1 MASRASARRYARAL
15 FDVVAK
21 SGDVDTA
28 LAELKAIGAAI
39 SGHAELTRA
48 LTSPGVPLGVK
59 QNVMR
64 DLLALQPVSKVVARL
79 VTLIVENDDVDEI
92 DEIVEAFE
100 QRVLDL
106 HQVVRAEI
114 TSAVP
119 LPDDKVRAIE
129 TALTNASGARVV
141 ITPRVDPSILGGVV
155 AKVGSRVYDGSV
167 ARHLARIRARLVSG
181 DSLQ

>member
-21 SGDVDTA
+21 SGNVDSA
-28 LAELKAIGAAI
+28 LAELKALGAVFT
-39 SGHAELTRA
+39 GHPDLRRA
-48 LTSPGVPLGVK
+48 LTSPGVPLGSK
-59 QNVMR
+59 QSVMR
-64 DLLALQPVSKVVARL
+64 DVLALQPVSKVVARL
-79 VTLIVENDDVDEI
+79 LTLVVENDDIDEI

-119 LPDDKVRAIE
+119 LPADKVQAIE
-129 TALTNASGARVV
+129 ASLATASGTRVV
-141 ITPRVDPSILGGVV
+141 ITPRVDPAILGGVV
-155 AKVGSRVYDGSV
+155 AKVGSRVYDGSI

-181 DSLQ
+181 ESLQ

>member
-15 FDVVAK
+15 FDVMSK
-21 SGDVDTA
+21 SGDVDAA
-28 LAELKAIGAAI
+28 LVELKTLGGAI
-39 SGHAELTRA
+39 SSHADLRRA
-48 LTSPGVPLGVK
+48 LTSPGVPLGAK

-64 DLLALQPVSKVVARL
+64 DVLALQPVSKIVARL
-79 VTLIVENDDVDEI
+79 LTLIVENDDIDEI
-92 DEIVEAFE
+92 EQIVEAFE

-106 HQVVRAEI
+106 HHVVRADI

-129 TALTNASGARVV
+129 AALAEASGARVV
-141 ITPRVDPSILGGVV
+141 ITPRVDPAILGGVV

>member
-15 FDVVAK
+15 FDVVTK

-28 LAELKAIGAAI
+28 LVELKALGAAFT
-39 SGHAELTRA
+39 GHPELRKA

-59 QNVMR
+59 QSVMR
-64 DLLALQPVSKVVARL
+64 DVLALQPVSKVVARL
-79 VTLIVENDDVDEI
+79 LTLVVENDDIDEI
-92 DEIVEAFE
+92 DAIVQAFE

-106 HQVVRAEI
+106 HHVVRAEI

-119 LPDDKVRAIE
+119 LPADKVQAIE
-129 TALTNASGARVV
+129 ASLATAAGGRVV
-141 ITPRVDPSILGGVV
+141 VTPRVDPAILGGVV
-155 AKVGSRVYDGSV
+155 AKVGSRVYDGSI

>member
-1 MASRASARRYARAL
+1 MANRASARRYARAL
-15 FDVVAK
+15 FDVVTK

-28 LAELKAIGAAI
+28 LVELKALGAAFT
-39 SGHAELTRA
+39 GHPDLHRA

-59 QNVMR
+59 QSVMR
-64 DLLALQPVSKVVARL
+64 DVLALQPVSKVVARL
-79 VTLIVENDDVDEI
+79 LTLVVENDDIDEI

-106 HQVVRAEI
+106 HHVVRAEI

-119 LPDDKVRAIE
+119 LAADKVQAIE
-129 TALTNASGARVV
+129 ASLAEASGARVV
-141 ITPRVDPSILGGVV
+141 ITPRVDPAILGGIV

>member
-21 SGDVDTA
+21 TGDVDAA
-28 LAELKAIGAAI
+28 LAELQALGAALT
-39 SGHAELTRA
+39 GHADLNRA

-59 QNVMR
+59 QNILR
-64 DLLALQPVSKVVARL
+64 DVLALQPVSKVVARL
-79 VTLIVENDDVDEI
+79 LALIVENDDVNEMDA
-92 DEIVEAFE
+92 IVAAFE

-106 HQVVRAEI
+106 HKVVRAEI

-129 TALTNASGARVV
+129 ASLAEAAGARVV
-141 ITPRVDPSILGGVV
+141 ITPRVDPAILGGVV
-155 AKVGSRVYDGSV
+155 ARVGSRVYDGSV

>member
-15 FDVVAK
+15 FDVVSK
-21 SGDVDTA
+21 SGDVDAA
-28 LAELKAIGAAI
+28 LAEIQALGAAI
-39 SGHAELTRA
+39 SGHADLRRV
-48 LTSPGVPLGVK
+48 LTSAGVPLGAK

-79 VTLIVENDDVDEI
+79 VTLIVENDDI
-92 DEIVEAFE
+92 DEIEEIVAAFE

-119 LPDDKVRAIE
+119 LSDDKLRAIE
-129 TALTNASGARVV
+129 ASLADASGARVV

-155 AKVGSRVYDGSV
+155 AKVGSRVYDGSI

-181 DSLQ
+181 ESFQ

>member
-1 MASRASARRYARAL
+1 MASPASARRYARAL

-21 SGDVDTA
+21 SGNVDSA
-28 LAELKAIGAAI
+28 LAELKALGAVFT
-39 SGHAELTRA
+39 GHPALGRA

-59 QNVMR
+59 QSVMR
-64 DLLALQPVSKVVARL
+64 DVLALQPVSKVVARL
-79 VTLIVENDDVDEI
+79 LTLVVENDDIDEI

-106 HQVVRAEI
+106 HHVVRAEI

-119 LPDDKVRAIE
+119 LSADKVQAIE
-129 TALTNASGARVV
+129 ASLAEASGARVV
-141 ITPRVDPSILGGVV
+141 ITPRVDPAILGGIV